1 MSSWKNNQTKPINN
15 VSYSKVIAKD
25 IFSNN
30 YKGTG
35 IVNNYTSFINS
46 NNDELATCRAIR
58 DYIKEVKL
66 TVSNNSD
73 SFWNYTE
80 GLMTPCNDMTTNK
93 GIKIGAFGYVNSDST
108 EWLEIVSNT
117 LFHKDIDVFNIKCK
131 NNTKTPIIETNTIK
145 SFNSENDINV
155 VNKINFKDSIITD
168 GDVVIKKNLTINNK
182 LQING
187 RSFFNDT
194 NVKNIIFNDG
204 SKLNSAEY
212 YSKYDIKKLIFD
224 INNGKINVISDNA
237 TFTSDTLDTRYYVNN
252 TNLTQTKNDAIINQ
266 SGNGVNEIKQT
277 NISAINKIIQKGD
290 NDIITTKGKI
300 GIGTEI
306 PECELHIINSGKE
319 NEIVKFSFLD
329 SSELSF
335 SKDTNDNI
343 TMNVI
348 HTRPSPPPVATH
360 SGGMFG
366 RGGPPMGGFPGM
378 MGASPGGF
386 PRGPPPGIMGG
397 PPGGFRRGMMDGP
410 PGGFPRGPVIDISN
424 NKRPGKL
431 ILHDNIEGRVGICN
445 SDPNYHLSVNGITN
459 SSMYYTIIDS
469 KTRFN
474 GIKVNK
480 NLQLIENLDIY
491 KFEKIIEP
499 KKNSSFTVEQWANYN
514 KKKTNWTYEYGF
526 LLQKFLTNP
535 ELKDI
540 VCDNE
545 ELLSIDFNSIIS
557 ICIGAIN
564 EVNIRT
570 KKLEVDNAFLLN
582 QNSKKTKTIFS
593 IEKTL
598 LTNMNMIKDLNK
610 KYDDLNNKYNEL
622 LLKL

>member
-1 MSSWKNNQTKPINN
+1 MSSWKNNQTKAINHA
-15 VSYSKVIAKD
+15 SYSKVIAKD
-25 IFSNN
+25 IFSDN
-30 YKGTG
+30 YKGSG

-46 NNDELATCRAIR
+46 NNDELATCSAIR
-58 DYIKEVKL
+58 DYIKEIKL
-66 TVSNNSD
+66 IVSNNSD

-80 GLMTPCNDMTTNK
+80 GLMTPRNDMTTNK
-93 GIKIGAFGYVNSDST
+93 GIKIGAFGYVNSEST
-108 EWLEIVSNT
+108 ERLEIVSNT

-145 SFNSENDINV
+145 ALNSENDINV
-155 VNKINFKDSIITD
+155 ENKIIFKDKINFKDSIITD

-187 RSFFNDT
+187 PSSFLNDT

-204 SKLNSAEY
+204 SKLNSAQY

-224 INNGKINVISDNA
+224 INNGKINIISDNA

-306 PECELHIINSGKE
+306 PECELHIIKSGKE

-348 HTRPSPPPVATH
+348 HSA
-360 SGGMFG
+360 
-366 RGGPPMGGFPGM
+366 
-378 MGASPGGF
+378 
-386 PRGPPPGIMGG
+386 
-397 PPGGFRRGMMDGP
+397 
-410 PGGFPRGPVIDISN
+410 
-424 NKRPGKL
+424 NKKRAGKL

-445 SDPNYHLSVNGITN
+445 NDPNYHLSVNGITN

-474 GIKVNK
+474 GIKVNN

-499 KKNSSFTVEQWANYN
+499 KKNNSFTIEQWANYN
-514 KKKTNWTYEYGF
+514 KKKTNWSYEYGF
-526 LLQKFLTNP
+526 LLKRILTNP
-535 ELKDI
+535 QLKDI

-564 EVNIRT
+564 EMNIRT

-593 IEKTL
+593 LEKTL
-598 LTNMNMIKDLNK
+598 LTNMNMIKDLNN
-610 KYDDLNNKYNEL
+610 KYHDLNNKYDEL
-622 LLKL
+622 LQKL

>member
-80 GLMTPCNDMTTNK
+80 GLMTPRNDMTTNK

-145 SFNSENDINV
+145 SLNSENDINV

-187 RSFFNDT
+187 PSFFNDT

-348 HTRPSPPPVATH
+348 
-360 SGGMFG
+360 
-366 RGGPPMGGFPGM
+366 
-378 MGASPGGF
+378 
-386 PRGPPPGIMGG
+386 
-397 PPGGFRRGMMDGP
+397 
-410 PGGFPRGPVIDISN
+410 DISN

-514 KKKTNWTYEYGF
+514 NKNKTNWTYEYGF

-540 VCDNE
+540 VCNNE

-570 KKLEVDNAFLLN
+570 KKLEADNSFLLN
-582 QNSKKTKTIFS
+582 QNIKKTKTIFS
-593 IEKTL
+593 LEKTL

-610 KYDDLNNKYNEL
+610 KYDDLNKKYDEL
-622 LLKL
+622 LQKL

>member
-1 MSSWKNNQTKPINN
+1 MSSWKNNQTKAINHA
-15 VSYSKVIAKD
+15 SYSKVIAKD
-25 IFSNN
+25 IFSDN
-30 YKGTG
+30 YKGSG

-46 NNDELATCRAIR
+46 NNDELATCSAIR
-58 DYIKEVKL
+58 DYIKEIKL

-80 GLMTPCNDMTTNK
+80 GLMTPRNDMTTNK
-93 GIKIGAFGYVNSDST
+93 GIKIGAFGYVNSEST
-108 EWLEIVSNT
+108 ERLEIVSNT

-145 SFNSENDINV
+145 ALNSENDINV
-155 VNKINFKDSIITD
+155 ENKIIFKDKINFKDSIITD

-187 RSFFNDT
+187 PSSFLNDT

-204 SKLNSAEY
+204 SKLNSAQY

-224 INNGKINVISDNA
+224 INNGKINIISDNA

-306 PECELHIINSGKE
+306 PECELHIIKSGKE

-348 HTRPSPPPVATH
+348 HSA
-360 SGGMFG
+360 
-366 RGGPPMGGFPGM
+366 
-378 MGASPGGF
+378 
-386 PRGPPPGIMGG
+386 
-397 PPGGFRRGMMDGP
+397 
-410 PGGFPRGPVIDISN
+410 
-424 NKRPGKL
+424 NKKRAGKL

-445 SDPNYHLSVNGITN
+445 NDPNYHLSVNGITN

-474 GIKVNK
+474 GIKVNN

-499 KKNSSFTVEQWANYN
+499 KKNNSFTIEQWANYN
-514 KKKTNWTYEYGF
+514 KKKTNWSYEYGF
-526 LLQKFLTNP
+526 LLKRILTNP
-535 ELKDI
+535 QLKDI

-564 EVNIRT
+564 EMNIRT

-593 IEKTL
+593 LEKTL
-598 LTNMNMIKDLNK
+598 LTNMNMIKDLNN
-610 KYDDLNNKYNEL
+610 KYHDLNNKYDEL
-622 LLKL
+622 LQKL